1 MTIETV
7 RLHGG
12 HCLDI
17 ASGTGGSIAIIDELA
32 DSIDYITAIDIS
44 IENIEKA
51 ADKYKSRDIRFMNMD
66 AHHMLFDDNKFDCA
80 VIANSLHHFS
90 NPLQVLTE
98 CCRVLRPDGDL
109 AILEMFSD
117 NQTDRQMTHVFIH
130 HWWAEIDTALGVSHN
145 ITFTKQDINGM
156 IVEAGF
162 EIMENNVID
171 NTKYMP
177 PEKMIDTIKGHI
189 DSYIKRAS
197 QLPSAMAI
205 EEEGRRLKRRMD
217 EVGFLFASQVL
228 IIGRKPKH

>member
-66 AHHMLFDDNKFDCA
+66 AHHMLFDDNEFDCA

-156 IVEAGF
+156 IMEAGF

-171 NTKYMP
+171 NTEYMP